1 MPFGTP
7 PSTPA
12 KEGRERGRAPKRA
25 KGVDGA
31 ANGGE
36 GPTKA
41 VQGASEGPD
50 KETRRRERPPKTR
63 GKQTKQCTNDVVP
76 DSPRRSGRTKEV
88 PKHLE
93 LYETASITLSA
104 RGNAGVGEQL
114 PVTGVEP
121 RLPESGDD
129 NGNTQYGWRES
140 NFIQHFIGHQKA
152 R

>member
-1 MPFGTP
+1 MEVRVPLKRF
-7 PSTPA
+7 
-12 KEGRERGRAPKRA
+12 REQARGLIRKQ
-25 KGVDGA
+25 
-31 ANGGE
+31 GGE
-36 GPTKA
+36 K
-41 VQGASEGPD
+41 D
-50 KETRRRERPPKTR
+50 PPKIR

-93 LYETASITLSA
+93 LYETTSITLSA